1 MSRFRRRLYPTFDIS
16 HEDFLYAVDCRV
28 QPPRASPHVGADSPR
43 FMSPGSPLRVR
54 VLRILRDRIDV
65 TEDLVRMTRSKIDRA
80 VYREA
85 AVRYGHGSVQGP
97 DVSSTSFGPAPSFS
111 YDERAAAIG
120 RRILESRERAARD
133 DREQIP
139 LPLEAL

>member
-1 MSRFRRRLYPTFDIS
+1 
-16 HEDFLYAVDCRV
+16 
-28 QPPRASPHVGADSPR
+28 
-43 FMSPGSPLRVR
+43 

-65 TEDLVRMTRSKIDRA
+65 TEDLFRMTRWAIDRA
-80 VYREA
+80 VYRKA

-133 DREQIP
+133 EREQIP
-139 LPLEAL
+139 LPLGAMR